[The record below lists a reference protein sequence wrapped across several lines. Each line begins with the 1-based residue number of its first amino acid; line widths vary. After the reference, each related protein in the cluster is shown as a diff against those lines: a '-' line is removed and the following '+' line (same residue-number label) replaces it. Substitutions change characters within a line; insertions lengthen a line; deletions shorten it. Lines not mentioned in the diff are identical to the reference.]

1 MWKACIKK
9 EHVFNNASTMYTV
22 CGCGAMHHVHLC
34 SQTSETDFG
43 CHNKRFGGCG
53 SVLDVHSIPVGA
65 PQSQEPR
72 LPPLQTTVGILRD
85 RALNCTISGFQSG
98 RTQMH
103 RYRNKREKKNSIIR
117 TAIAQHLYFAF
128 THI

>member
-1 MWKACIKK
+1 MFLIMHPQCILY
-9 EHVFNNASTMYTV
+9 VTV
-22 CGCGAMHHVHLC
+22 EPCIMCTYALRQVKL
-34 SQTSETDFG
+34 TSILFG
-43 CHNKRFGGCG
+43 CHNERFGGCG

-98 RTQMH
+98 GRTQMH

-117 TAIAQHLYFAF
+117 TAIAQHLYCAF